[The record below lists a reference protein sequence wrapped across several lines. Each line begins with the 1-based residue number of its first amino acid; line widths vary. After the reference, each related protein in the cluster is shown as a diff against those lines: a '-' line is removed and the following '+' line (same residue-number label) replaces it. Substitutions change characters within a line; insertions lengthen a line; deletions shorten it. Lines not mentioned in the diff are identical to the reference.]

1 LQNENG
7 GFWVCECV
15 SHPSFASLRNSHCP
29 WTGNCIGERNHR
41 YFFFFLISLS
51 GLTILVTLTCL
62 QLLLSA
68 YEEELLDSGV
78 GPVIT
83 NMTTVSNQISHA
95 HRVWDTILRM
105 PIVVLFGTFC
115 LLCAWSLTSLLC
127 FHALIISLAQTTNER
142 VRNVY
147 QHGRNHNADD
157 HGCWR
162 NWRNA
167 LCVTRPPSRLPQDF
181 SQVVLC
187 SPCELPEAVWSPP
200 PEERVPDDV
209 LHKSDTDLDTSP

>member
-1 LQNENG
+1 
-7 GFWVCECV
+7 
-15 SHPSFASLRNSHCP
+15 
-29 WTGNCIGERNHR
+29 
-41 YFFFFLISLS
+41 
-51 GLTILVTLTCL
+51 VTLTCV

-68 YEEELLDSGV
+68 YEEELLLHSGGGGV
-78 GPVIT
+78 GPAVMT
-83 NMTTVSNQISHA
+83 ANMTKTMVSGQIYHA
-95 HRVWDTILRM
+95 HRIWDTILRM

-157 HGCWR
+157 QGCWK
-162 NWRNA
+162 NWKNA
-167 LCVTRPPSRLPQDF
+167 LCITRTPPSKLPPDF

-200 PEERVPDDV
+200 PSEEVRGVIPDDDV
-209 LHKSDTDLDTSP
+209 LLLHKSDTDMDGA